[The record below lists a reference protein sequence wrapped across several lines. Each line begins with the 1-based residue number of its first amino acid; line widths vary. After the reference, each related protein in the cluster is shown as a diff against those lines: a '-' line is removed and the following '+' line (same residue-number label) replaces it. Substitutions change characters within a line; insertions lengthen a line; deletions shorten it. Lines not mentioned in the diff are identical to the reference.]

1 MDQPPAHDLQ
11 EPALKADPFTL
22 LSLLDVQS
30 VDSTL
35 SQLAHRKKTLPQLA
49 EIASLNQRRVELDG
63 RRVELS
69 TRASDLSAHQRRM
82 DGDVEQVR
90 SRKQRNQQRLDSGA
104 VGSPKDLSNLQHE
117 LVALDRRIASL
128 EDEELEYMEQLEQ
141 VQAEL
146 DTVLAQLT
154 ELDEQLAQQ
163 ISSRD
168 AAVAE
173 LDDSA
178 ASSLA
183 ERERLAGGLP
193 QPLSALYE
201 RVRNS
206 HGGVGAAALV
216 RRQCQGCRLQLNAG
230 DIAELAKSPVDEVL
244 RCPECDRILVRTAE
258 SGL

>member
-1 MDQPPAHDLQ
+1 VDERRTHDLQ
-11 EPALKADPFTL
+11 EPALKADPLTQL
-22 LSLLDVQS
+22 ALLDLQS
-30 VDSTL
+30 VDNTL

-49 EIASLNQRRVELDG
+49 EIAALTSRRAELDG

-69 TRASDLSAHQRRM
+69 TRVSDLSSHQRRL

-104 VGSPKDLSNLQHE
+104 VGSPKDLANLQHE
-117 LVALDRRIASL
+117 LVALDRRISTL
-128 EDEELEYMEQLEQ
+128 EDEELEYMEQLEEQ
-141 VQAEL
+141 QAEL
-146 DTVLAQLT
+146 DAVVAQLS
-154 ELDEQLAQQ
+154 ELEEQLAQQ
-163 ISSRD
+163 TSARD

-173 LDDSA
+173 IDA
-178 ASSLA
+178 AAANSLE

-193 QPLSALYE
+193 APLLTSYE
-201 RVRNS
+201 RVRAA

-230 DIAELAKSPVDEVL
+230 DVAELARAPADEVL
-244 RCPECDRILVRTAE
+244 RCPECDRILVRTAD

>member
-1 MDQPPAHDLQ
+1 M
-11 EPALKADPFTL
+11 

-30 VDSTL
+30 VDNTL

-49 EIASLNQRRVELDG
+49 EIAALRQRRAELDG

-69 TRASDLSAHQRRM
+69 TRVSDLSGHQRRL
-82 DGDVEQVR
+82 DADVEQVR

-104 VGSPKDLSNLQHE
+104 VGSPKDLANLQHE
-117 LVALDRRIASL
+117 LIALDRRIFSL
-128 EDEELEYMEQLEQ
+128 EDEELEYMEQVEELQ
-141 VQAEL
+141 GEL
-146 DTVLAQLT
+146 DSVVSQLGD
-154 ELDEQLAQQ
+154 LDEQLAQQ
-163 ISSRD
+163 TSARD

-173 LDDSA
+173 LDA
-178 ASSLA
+178 AAANSVQ

-193 QPLSALYE
+193 APLLTLYE
-201 RVRNS
+201 RVRNQ

-230 DIAELAKSPVDEVL
+230 DVAELAKAPVDEVL

>member
-1 MDQPPAHDLQ
+1 MDGSRTHDLQ
-11 EPALKADPFTL
+11 EPALKADPFTQL
-22 LSLLDVQS
+22 VLLDVQS
-30 VDSTL
+30 VDNTL

-49 EIASLNQRRVELDG
+49 EIAALNSRRAELDG

-69 TRASDLSAHQRRM
+69 TSVSDLSGHQRRL
-82 DGDVEQVR
+82 DADVEQVR

-104 VGSPKDLSNLQHE
+104 VGSPKDLANLQHE
-117 LVALDRRIASL
+117 LVALDRRISSL
-128 EDEELEYMEQLEQ
+128 EDEELEYMERLEEQ
-141 VQAEL
+141 QAEL
-146 DTVLAQLT
+146 DSVLAQLT

-163 ISSRD
+163 VSERD

-173 LDDSA
+173 IDDAA
-178 ASSLA
+178 ASGIE

-193 QPLSALYE
+193 APLLTTYE
-201 RVRNS
+201 RARAQ
-206 HGGVGAAALV
+206 HGGVAAAALV

-230 DIAELAKSPVDEVL
+230 DVAELAKAPADEVL